1 MTSEKA
7 SAFARKAADKHVEEV
22 KAFVRTIIDA
32 GNWAPT
38 GLNQQCWRFVVV
50 EEDAFRRKLA
60 AAALPTWQ
68 KACDSWIGS
77 QNDQIRAYLTDLF
90 SRCLGWPPQPYE
102 EMLRRGRDL
111 AEGMY
116 WGAPVII
123 FCIGTAAHAA
133 QECAMVCQNMMLA
146 ATALGLGSCCVG
158 FGARV
163 TGDEEIV
170 DLLALAPTGR
180 AQLLPAHALGAAP
193 DHDQVVP
200 LVVFAG
206 GLNLLGTGK
215 LSYRLFAILVHR
227 RDRNLAHKDAAT

>member
-1 MTSEKA
+1 MNPVIQAIKKRRSVRSYKPDPVP
-7 SAFARKAADKHVEEV
+7 REV
-22 KAFVRTIIDA
+22 IEAIIDA

-60 AAALPTWQ
+60 AAALPTWK
-68 KACDSWIGS
+68 KAIDSWIGS

-163 TGDEEIV
+163 TDDEEIV
-170 DLLALAPTGR
+170 EALELKANEKIYGP
-180 AQLLPAHALGAAP
+180 
-193 DHDQVVP
+193 VVVGYP
-200 LVVFAG
+200 EIVPEPPPKKPPVV
-206 GLNLLGTGK
+206 K
-215 LSYRLFAILVHR
+215 WI
-227 RDRNLAHKDAAT
+227 

>member
-1 MTSEKA
+1 MRMNPVIEAIKRRR
-7 SAFARKAADKHVEEV
+7 SARSYKPDPVPREMIEA
-22 KAFVRTIIDA
+22 IIDA

-68 KACDSWIGS
+68 KAIDSWIGS

-123 FCIGTAAHAA
+123 FCIGTAA

-163 TGDEEIV
+163 THDEEIV
-170 DLLALAPTGR
+170 EALELKENEKIYGPIVVGYPEIYPDAPPKKP
-180 AQLLPAHALGAAP
+180 PAI
-193 DHDQVVP
+193 
-200 LVVFAG
+200 
-206 GLNLLGTGK
+206 K
-215 LSYRLFAILVHR
+215 WI
-227 RDRNLAHKDAAT
+227 

>member
-1 MTSEKA
+1 MNPVIETIKKRRS
-7 SAFARKAADKHVEEV
+7 
-22 KAFVRTIIDA
+22 VRSYKPDPVPRDAIEAIIDA

-50 EEDAFRRKLA
+50 EDGAFRQKLIA
-60 AAALPTWQ
+60 ATLPTWK
-68 KACDSWIGS
+68 KAFDSWIGS
-77 QNDQIRAYLTDLF
+77 QNDQIRAHLTDLF

-116 WGAPVII
+116 WGAPVVI

-163 TGDEEIV
+163 TDDEEIV
-170 DLLALAPTGR
+170 EALELKDNEKIYGPI
-180 AQLLPAHALGAAP
+180 
-193 DHDQVVP
+193 VVGYP
-200 LVVFAG
+200 EIVPEPPPKKPPVV
-206 GLNLLGTGK
+206 K
-215 LSYRLFAILVHR
+215 WI
-227 RDRNLAHKDAAT
+227 

>member
-1 MTSEKA
+1 MRMNPVIEAIKRRR
-7 SAFARKAADKHVEEV
+7 SARSYKPDPVPREMIEA
-22 KAFVRTIIDA
+22 IIDA

-68 KACDSWIGS
+68 KAIDSWIGS

-158 FGARV
+158 FGSHV
-163 TGDEEIV
+163 THDEEIV
-170 DLLALAPTGR
+170 EALELKDNEKIYGPIVVGYPEIYPDAPPKKP
-180 AQLLPAHALGAAP
+180 PAI
-193 DHDQVVP
+193 
-200 LVVFAG
+200 
-206 GLNLLGTGK
+206 K
-215 LSYRLFAILVHR
+215 WI
-227 RDRNLAHKDAAT
+227 

>member
-1 MTSEKA
+1 MRMNPVIEAIKRRR
-7 SAFARKAADKHVEEV
+7 SARSYKPDPVPREV
-22 KAFVRTIIDA
+22 IEAIIDA

-68 KACDSWIGS
+68 KAIDSWIGS

-163 TGDEEIV
+163 THDEEIV
-170 DLLALAPTGR
+170 EALELKDNEKIYGPIVVGYPEIYPDAPPKKP
-180 AQLLPAHALGAAP
+180 PAI
-193 DHDQVVP
+193 
-200 LVVFAG
+200 
-206 GLNLLGTGK
+206 K
-215 LSYRLFAILVHR
+215 WI
-227 RDRNLAHKDAAT
+227 

>member
-1 MTSEKA
+1 MNPVIEAIQKRRA
-7 SAFARKAADKHVEEV
+7 
-22 KAFVRTIIDA
+22 VRSYKPDPVPRDAIEAIIDA

-77 QNDQIRAYLTDLF
+77 QNDPIRAYLTDLF

-102 EMLRRGRDL
+102 EMLRRGREL

-116 WGAPVII
+116 WGAPVVI
-123 FCIGTAAHAA
+123 FCIGTAAYAA

-163 TGDEEIV
+163 TGDEAVVEALELKENEKIYGPIVVGYPEIV
-170 DLLALAPTGR
+170 P
-180 AQLLPAHALGAAP
+180 QPP
-193 DHDQVVP
+193 PKKPPVV
-200 LVVFAG
+200 
-206 GLNLLGTGK
+206 K
-215 LSYRLFAILVHR
+215 WI
-227 RDRNLAHKDAAT
+227 

>member
-1 MTSEKA
+1 MNPVIETIKKRRS
-7 SAFARKAADKHVEEV
+7 
-22 KAFVRTIIDA
+22 VRSYKPDPVPRDAIETIIDA

-68 KACDSWIGS
+68 KAIDHWLGS

-90 SRCLGWPPQPYE
+90 SRCLGWPSQPYE
-102 EMLRRGRDL
+102 EMLRRGREL

-163 TGDEEIV
+163 TDDEVIVEALELKENEKIYGPIVVGYPEIV
-170 DLLALAPTGR
+170 P
-180 AQLLPAHALGAAP
+180 QPP
-193 DHDQVVP
+193 PKKPPVVKW
-200 LVVFAG
+200 L
-206 GLNLLGTGK
+206 
-215 LSYRLFAILVHR
+215 
-227 RDRNLAHKDAAT
+227 

>member
-1 MTSEKA
+1 MNPVIETIKKRRSVRSYKA
-7 SAFARKAADKHVEEV
+7 DPVPRAAIE
-22 KAFVRTIIDA
+22 AIIDA

-50 EEDAFRRKLA
+50 EEYAFRRKLA
-60 AAALPTWQ
+60 AAALPTWK
-68 KACDSWIGS
+68 KAIDSWIGS

-163 TGDEEIV
+163 TDDEEIV
-170 DLLALAPTGR
+170 EALELKENEKIYGPI
-180 AQLLPAHALGAAP
+180 
-193 DHDQVVP
+193 VVGYP
-200 LVVFAG
+200 EIVPEPPPKKPPVV
-206 GLNLLGTGK
+206 K
-215 LSYRLFAILVHR
+215 WI
-227 RDRNLAHKDAAT
+227 

>member
-1 MTSEKA
+1 MIEA
-7 SAFARKAADKHVEEV
+7 
-22 KAFVRTIIDA
+22 IIDA

-50 EEDAFRRKLA
+50 EEDAFRRNLA

-68 KACDSWIGS
+68 KAIDSWIGS

-90 SRCLGWPPQPYE
+90 SRCLGWTPQPYE

-163 TGDEEIV
+163 TDDEEIV
-170 DLLALAPTGR
+170 EALELKENEKIYGPIVVGYPEIYPDAPPKKP
-180 AQLLPAHALGAAP
+180 PAI
-193 DHDQVVP
+193 
-200 LVVFAG
+200 
-206 GLNLLGTGK
+206 K
-215 LSYRLFAILVHR
+215 WI
-227 RDRNLAHKDAAT
+227 

>member
-1 MTSEKA
+1 MNPVIETIKKRRS
-7 SAFARKAADKHVEEV
+7 
-22 KAFVRTIIDA
+22 VRSYKPDPVSREMIEAIIDA
-32 GNWAPT
+32 GNWSPT

-50 EEDAFRRKLA
+50 EDGAFRRKLA
-60 AAALPTWQ
+60 AAARPTWQ
-68 KACDSWIGS
+68 KALNSWIDS

-133 QECAMVCQNMMLA
+133 QECAMVCENMMLA

-170 DLLALAPTGR
+170 EALELKENERIYGPI
-180 AQLLPAHALGAAP
+180 
-193 DHDQVVP
+193 VVGYP
-200 LVVFAG
+200 EIVPEPPPKKPPVV
-206 GLNLLGTGK
+206 K
-215 LSYRLFAILVHR
+215 WI
-227 RDRNLAHKDAAT
+227 

>member
-1 MTSEKA
+1 MRMNPVIEAIKRRRSTRSYKPDPVPREMIEA
-7 SAFARKAADKHVEEV
+7 
-22 KAFVRTIIDA
+22 IIDA

-50 EEDAFRRKLA
+50 EEDAFRRNLA

-68 KACDSWIGS
+68 KAIDSWIGS

-123 FCIGTAAHAA
+123 FCIGTAA

-163 TGDEEIV
+163 THDEEIV
-170 DLLALAPTGR
+170 EALELKENEKIYGPIVVGYPEIYPDAPPKKP
-180 AQLLPAHALGAAP
+180 PAI
-193 DHDQVVP
+193 
-200 LVVFAG
+200 
-206 GLNLLGTGK
+206 K
-215 LSYRLFAILVHR
+215 WI
-227 RDRNLAHKDAAT
+227 

>member
-1 MTSEKA
+1 MNPVIEA
-7 SAFARKAADKHVEEV
+7 IRKRRS
-22 KAFVRTIIDA
+22 VRSYKPDPVPRETIEAIVDA

-50 EEDAFRRKLA
+50 EDGAFRQKLA

-68 KACDSWIGS
+68 KAIDSWIGS

-163 TGDEEIV
+163 TDDEEIV
-170 DLLALAPTGR
+170 EALELKENEKIYGPI
-180 AQLLPAHALGAAP
+180 
-193 DHDQVVP
+193 VVGYP
-200 LVVFAG
+200 EIVPKPPPKKPPVV
-206 GLNLLGTGK
+206 K
-215 LSYRLFAILVHR
+215 WI
-227 RDRNLAHKDAAT
+227 

>member
-1 MTSEKA
+1 MRMNPVIEAIKRRR
-7 SAFARKAADKHVEEV
+7 SARSYKPDPVPREMIEA
-22 KAFVRTIIDA
+22 IIDA

-50 EEDAFRRKLA
+50 EEDAFRRNLA

-68 KACDSWIGS
+68 KAIDSWIGS

-123 FCIGTAAHAA
+123 FCIGTAA

-163 TGDEEIV
+163 TDDEEIV
-170 DLLALAPTGR
+170 EALELKENEKIYGPIVVGYPEIYPEAPPKKP
-180 AQLLPAHALGAAP
+180 PAI
-193 DHDQVVP
+193 
-200 LVVFAG
+200 
-206 GLNLLGTGK
+206 K
-215 LSYRLFAILVHR
+215 WI
-227 RDRNLAHKDAAT
+227 

>member
-1 MTSEKA
+1 MNPVIEAIKRRR
-7 SAFARKAADKHVEEV
+7 SARSYKPDPVPREMIEA
-22 KAFVRTIIDA
+22 IIDA

-68 KACDSWIGS
+68 KAIDSWIGS

-90 SRCLGWPPQPYE
+90 SRCLGWTPQPYE

-123 FCIGTAAHAA
+123 FCIGTAA

-163 TGDEEIV
+163 THDEEIV
-170 DLLALAPTGR
+170 EALELKENEKIYGPIVVGYPEIYPDAPPKKP
-180 AQLLPAHALGAAP
+180 PAI
-193 DHDQVVP
+193 
-200 LVVFAG
+200 
-206 GLNLLGTGK
+206 K
-215 LSYRLFAILVHR
+215 WI
-227 RDRNLAHKDAAT
+227 

>member
-1 MTSEKA
+1 MNPVIETIKKRRS
-7 SAFARKAADKHVEEV
+7 
-22 KAFVRTIIDA
+22 VRSYKPDPVPRDMIEAIIDA

-68 KACDSWIGS
+68 KAIDSWIGS

-170 DLLALAPTGR
+170 EALELKENEKIYGPI
-180 AQLLPAHALGAAP
+180 
-193 DHDQVVP
+193 VVGYP
-200 LVVFAG
+200 EIVPEPPPKKPPVA
-206 GLNLLGTGK
+206 K
-215 LSYRLFAILVHR
+215 WI
-227 RDRNLAHKDAAT
+227 